1 MRYLVL
7 LLFPLL
13 SFAAQTFY
21 LLEKKLEQIKTL
33 RVSFVQKVSYSWYP
47 KPDISKG
54 FFYAQKGGKFRI
66 EYEQPERMTIVS
78 DGKKV
83 LIYYPQE
90 KSAIIDRVENNG
102 SAVIEALFLL
112 SKPLSEVF
120 EPIGEI
126 KNGKNITLVLK
137 PKLKDDEFYRVY
149 LEIDEEYN
157 VKSLKVEDREGTT
170 TTVEFLSMSNNFSP
184 SEDLFRIKLPQ
195 GVRVKR
201 L

>member
-7 LLFPLL
+7 LIFPLL
-13 SFAAQTFY
+13 SFAQTFH
-21 LLEKKLEQIKTL
+21 LLEKKLEQMKTL

-66 EYEQPERMTIVS
+66 EYEQPERMIIVS
-78 DGKKV
+78 DGKNI

-90 KSAIIDRVENNG
+90 KSAIIDRVENNR
-102 SAVIEALFLL
+102 SAVVEALFLL

-126 KNGKNITLVLK
+126 KNGRSTTLVLK
-137 PKLKDDEFYRVY
+137 PRLKDDEFYRVY

-157 VKSLKVEDREGTT
+157 VKSLKVEDKEGTT
-170 TTVEFLSMSNNFSP
+170 TTVEFLSMSSNFSP
-184 SEDLFRIKLPQ
+184 SEDLFKIKLPQ
-195 GVRVKR
+195 GVKVKK

>member
-7 LLFPLL
+7 LIFPLL
-13 SFAAQTFY
+13 SFAQTFH
-21 LLEKKLEQIKTL
+21 LLEKKLEQMKTL

-66 EYEQPERMTIVS
+66 EYEQPERMIIVS
-78 DGKKV
+78 DGKNI

-90 KSAIIDRVENNG
+90 KSAIIDRVENNR
-102 SAVIEALFLL
+102 SAVVEALFLL

-126 KNGKNITLVLK
+126 KNGRSTTLVLK
-137 PKLKDDEFYRVY
+137 PRLKDDEFYRVY
-149 LEIDEEYN
+149 LEVDEEYN
-157 VKSLKVEDREGTT
+157 VKSLKVEDKEGTT
-170 TTVEFLSMSNNFSP
+170 TTVEFLSMSSNFSP
-184 SEDLFRIKLPQ
+184 SEDLFKIKLPQ
-195 GVRVKR
+195 GVKVKK

>member
-7 LLFPLL
+7 LIFPLL
-13 SFAAQTFY
+13 SFAQTFH
-21 LLEKKLEQIKTL
+21 LLEKKLEQMKTL

-66 EYEQPERMTIVS
+66 EYEQPERMIIVS
-78 DGKKV
+78 DGKNI

-90 KSAIIDRVENNG
+90 KSAIIDRVENNR
-102 SAVIEALFLL
+102 SAVVEALFLL

-126 KNGKNITLVLK
+126 KNGRSTTLVLK
-137 PKLKDDEFYRVY
+137 PRLKDDEFYRVY

-157 VKSLKVEDREGTT
+157 VKSLKVEDKEGTT
-170 TTVEFLSMSNNFSP
+170 TTVEFLSMSSNFSP
-184 SEDLFRIKLPQ
+184 SEDLFKIKLPQ
-195 GVRVKR
+195 GVEVKK

>member
-7 LLFPLL
+7 LIFPLL
-13 SFAAQTFY
+13 SFAQTFH
-21 LLEKKLEQIKTL
+21 LLEKKLEQMKTL

-47 KPDISKG
+47 KPDMSKG

-66 EYEQPERMTIVS
+66 EYEQPERMIIVS
-78 DGKKV
+78 DGKNI

-90 KSAIIDRVENNG
+90 KSAIIDRVENNR
-102 SAVIEALFLL
+102 SAVVEALFLL

-126 KNGKNITLVLK
+126 KNGRSTTLVLK
-137 PKLKDDEFYRVY
+137 PRLKDDEFYRVY
-149 LEIDEEYN
+149 LEVDEEYN
-157 VKSLKVEDREGTT
+157 VKSLKVEDKEGTT
-170 TTVEFLSMSNNFSP
+170 TTVEFLSMSSNFSP
-184 SEDLFRIKLPQ
+184 SEDLFKIKLPQ
-195 GVRVKR
+195 GVKVKK

>member
-7 LLFPLL
+7 LIFPLL
-13 SFAAQTFY
+13 SFAQTFY

-78 DGKKV
+78 DGKNI

-90 KSAIIDRVENNG
+90 KSAIIDRVENNR

-120 EPIGEI
+120 EPVGEI
-126 KNGKNITLVLK
+126 KNSRNTILVLK
-137 PKLKDDEFYRVY
+137 PKLKDDEFYRVF

-157 VKSLKVEDREGTT
+157 VKSLKVEDKEGTT
-170 TTVEFLSMSNNFSP
+170 TTVEFLSVSNNFSP

-195 GVRVKR
+195 GIRVKR

>member
-7 LLFPLL
+7 LIFPLL
-13 SFAAQTFY
+13 SFAQTFH
-21 LLEKKLEQIKTL
+21 LLEKKLEQMKTL

-66 EYEQPERMTIVS
+66 EYEQPERMIIVS
-78 DGKKV
+78 DGKNI
-83 LIYYPQE
+83 LIYDPQE
-90 KSAIIDRVENNG
+90 KSAIIDRVENNR
-102 SAVIEALFLL
+102 SAVVEALFLL

-126 KNGKNITLVLK
+126 KNGRSTTLVLK
-137 PKLKDDEFYRVY
+137 PRLKDDEFYRVY
-149 LEIDEEYN
+149 LEVDEEYN
-157 VKSLKVEDREGTT
+157 VKSLKVEDKEGTT
-170 TTVEFLSMSNNFSP
+170 TTVEFLSMSSNFLP
-184 SEDLFRIKLPQ
+184 SEDLFKIKLPQ
-195 GVRVKR
+195 GVKVKK

>member
-7 LLFPLL
+7 LIFPLL
-13 SFAAQTFY
+13 SFAQTFY
-21 LLEKKLEQIKTL
+21 LLEKKLEQMKTL

-66 EYEQPERMTIVS
+66 EYEQPERMIIVS
-78 DGKKV
+78 DSKNI

-90 KSAIIDRVENNG
+90 KSAIIDRVENNR
-102 SAVIEALFLL
+102 SAVVEALFLL

-126 KNGKNITLVLK
+126 KNGRSTTLVLK
-137 PKLKDDEFYRVY
+137 PRLKDDEFYRVY
-149 LEIDEEYN
+149 LEVDEEYN
-157 VKSLKVEDREGTT
+157 VKSLKVEDKEGTT
-170 TTVEFLSMSNNFSP
+170 TTVEFLSMSSNFSP
-184 SEDLFRIKLPQ
+184 SEDLFKIKLPQ
-195 GVRVKR
+195 GVKVKK

>member
-1 MRYLVL
+1 MKYLVL
-7 LLFPLL
+7 LIFPLL
-13 SFAAQTFY
+13 SFAQTFH
-21 LLEKKLEQIKTL
+21 LLEKKLEQMKTL

-66 EYEQPERMTIVS
+66 EYEQPEPMIIVS
-78 DGKKV
+78 DGKNI

-90 KSAIIDRVENNG
+90 KSAIIDRVENNR
-102 SAVIEALFLL
+102 SAVVEALFLL

-126 KNGKNITLVLK
+126 KNGRSTTLVLK
-137 PKLKDDEFYRVY
+137 PRLKDDEFYRVY
-149 LEIDEEYN
+149 LEVDEEYD
-157 VKSLKVEDREGTT
+157 VKSLKVEDKEGTT
-170 TTVEFLSMSNNFSP
+170 TTVEFLSMSSNFSP
-184 SEDLFRIKLPQ
+184 SEDLFKIKLPQ
-195 GVRVKR
+195 GVKVKK

>member
-7 LLFPLL
+7 LIFPLL
-13 SFAAQTFY
+13 SFAQTFH
-21 LLEKKLEQIKTL
+21 LLEKKLEQMKTL

-66 EYEQPERMTIVS
+66 EYEQPERMIIVS
-78 DGKKV
+78 DGKNI

-90 KSAIIDRVENNG
+90 KSAIIDRVENNR
-102 SAVIEALFLL
+102 SAVVEALFLL

-126 KNGKNITLVLK
+126 KNGRSTTLVLK
-137 PKLKDDEFYRVY
+137 PRLKDDEFYRVY
-149 LEIDEEYN
+149 LEVDEEYD
-157 VKSLKVEDREGTT
+157 VKSLKVEDKEGTT
-170 TTVEFLSMSNNFSP
+170 TTVEFLSMSSNFSP
-184 SEDLFRIKLPQ
+184 SEDLFKIKLPQ
-195 GVRVKR
+195 GVKVKK

>member
-7 LLFPLL
+7 LIFPLL
-13 SFAAQTFY
+13 SFAQTFY
-21 LLEKKLEQIKTL
+21 LLEKKLEQMKTL

-66 EYEQPERMTIVS
+66 EYEQPERMIIVS
-78 DGKKV
+78 DGKNI

-90 KSAIIDRVENNG
+90 KSAIIDRVENNR
-102 SAVIEALFLL
+102 SAVLEALFLL

-126 KNGKNITLVLK
+126 KNGRSTTLVLK
-137 PKLKDDEFYRVY
+137 PRLKDDEFYRVY
-149 LEIDEEYN
+149 LEVDEEYN
-157 VKSLKVEDREGTT
+157 VKSLKVEDKEGTT
-170 TTVEFLSMSNNFSP
+170 TTVEFLSMSSNFSP
-184 SEDLFRIKLPQ
+184 SEDLFKIKLPQ
-195 GVRVKR
+195 GVKVKK

>member
-7 LLFPLL
+7 LIFPLL
-13 SFAAQTFY
+13 SFAQTFH
-21 LLEKKLEQIKTL
+21 LLEKKLEQMKTL

-66 EYEQPERMTIVS
+66 EYEQPERMIIVS
-78 DGKKV
+78 DSKNI
-83 LIYYPQE
+83 LIYDPQE
-90 KSAIIDRVENNG
+90 KSAIIDRVENNR
-102 SAVIEALFLL
+102 SAVVEALFLL

-126 KNGKNITLVLK
+126 KNGRSTTLVLK
-137 PKLKDDEFYRVY
+137 PRLKDDEFYRVY
-149 LEIDEEYN
+149 LEVDEEYN
-157 VKSLKVEDREGTT
+157 VKSLKVEDKEGTT
-170 TTVEFLSMSNNFSP
+170 TTVEFLSMSSNFSP
-184 SEDLFRIKLPQ
+184 SEDLFKIKLPQ
-195 GVRVKR
+195 GVKVKK

>member
-7 LLFPLL
+7 LIFPLL
-13 SFAAQTFY
+13 SFAQTFH
-21 LLEKKLEQIKTL
+21 LLEKKLEQMKTL

-66 EYEQPERMTIVS
+66 EYEQPERMIIVS
-78 DGKKV
+78 DGKNI

-90 KSAIIDRVENNG
+90 KSAIIDRVENNR
-102 SAVIEALFLL
+102 SAVVEALFLL

-126 KNGKNITLVLK
+126 KNGSSTTLVLK
-137 PKLKDDEFYRVY
+137 PRLKDDEFYRVY
-149 LEIDEEYN
+149 LEVDEEHN
-157 VKSLKVEDREGTT
+157 VKSLKVEDKEGTT
-170 TTVEFLSMSNNFSP
+170 TTVEFLSMSSNFSP
-184 SEDLFRIKLPQ
+184 SEDLFKIKLPQ
-195 GVRVKR
+195 GVKVKK